1 MGCFAALAM
10 TMFCLLTTS
19 PALAKD
25 VYFTTSDN
33 VRLHYTETGPKNA
46 PVIVFVPGWTMP
58 GWIFA
63 PEQKYFS
70 KHYQVVEFDPRG
82 QGLSEIAPTGYIQS
96 RRGQDIAEL
105 IARLPGRVVLVGWS
119 LGVLDS
125 LAYIHQ
131 SGDARVAAMVLID
144 NSVGENP
151 PPTPSRSPPH
161 RGPILN
167 HAQYMQAFVA
177 SMFHTKQP
185 QAYLNRLTEA
195 ALRTPEPD
203 AYLLL
208 RYPVNR
214 SYWKEALFSTNVP
227 VLYAVRPHL
236 QGQADN
242 LMKDRP
248 NSTIAIFPH
257 AGHALF
263 VDNAKQF
270 NTLMG
275 AFLRDNGL

>member
-1 MGCFAALAM
+1 
-10 TMFCLLTTS
+10 
-19 PALAKD
+19 
-25 VYFTTSDN
+25 
-33 VRLHYTETGPKNA
+33 
-46 PVIVFVPGWTMP
+46 
-58 GWIFA
+58 
-63 PEQKYFS
+63 
-70 KHYQVVEFDPRG
+70 
-82 QGLSEIAPTGYIQS
+82 
-96 RRGQDIAEL
+96 
-105 IARLPGRVVLVGWS
+105 
-119 LGVLDS
+119 
-125 LAYIHQ
+125 
-131 SGDARVAAMVLID
+131 MVLID